1 MWICERLAESPELV
15 LELAWQPAYDVPAPE
30 SSLRMFSC
38 TVKQRLLL
46 SSPLL
51 MKKSKGGNTA
61 RNQRLSDP
69 NLGNLVSAVAFLL
82 LQMSPMILLYEER
95 KNSRT
100 CLVYF
105 IFFVLEIVSLMIHT
119 GLKLTKQEG

>member
-1 MWICERLAESPELV
+1 MWICERLAESSELV

-95 KNSRT
+95 KKQPN
-100 CLVYF
+100 LFGLFYF
-105 IFFVLEIVSLMIHT
+105 LCFGDSVSHDPYWPQT
-119 GLKLTKQEG
+119 Y